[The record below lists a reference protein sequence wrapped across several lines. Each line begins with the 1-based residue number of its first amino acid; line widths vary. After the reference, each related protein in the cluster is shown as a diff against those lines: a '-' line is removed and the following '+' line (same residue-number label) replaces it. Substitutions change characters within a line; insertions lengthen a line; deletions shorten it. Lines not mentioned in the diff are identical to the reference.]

1 MCRRARRDQA
11 FARADLLRGGNLG
24 VLRVGL
30 GHLGHLRRCAR
41 MADGAD
47 HFADPDHLALRQ
59 PAVKLLQHGPCG
71 LARLLRPA
79 QRDHIAVDH
88 GLDAEPVFEH
98 CEIGVIVSK
107 EIAHEPD
114 VVRTPPGSSRP
125 LADEGARSSDAAR
138 PRVNGGL
145 RPLALPVT
153 RPPELVRAIQTPI

>member
-1 MCRRARRDQA
+1 
-11 FARADLLRGGNLG
+11 
-24 VLRVGL
+24 
-30 GHLGHLRRCAR
+30 

-47 HFADPDHLALRQ
+47 HLADPDHLALRE
-59 PAVKLLQHGPCG
+59 PAVELLEHRFRG

-79 QRDHIAVDH
+79 QGDHIAVDH

-98 CEIGVIVSK
+98 CEIGVIVSE

-114 VVRTPPGSSRP
+114 VVEEHHQGSSRP
-125 LADEGARSSDAAR
+125 LADEALARLSDAVLR
-138 PRVNGGL
+138 PRANGGL